1 MSTDMT
7 SHTLDLLPDSS
18 TSFLS
23 PYLPPSPHAD
33 RVFVTLTY
41 AASLDSRIALGH
53 GQRTQLSGSESKC
66 MTHYLRAHH
75 DGILVGVNTFLADN
89 PGLNCRY
96 SIAGKSPVEASP
108 RPIIVDPTF
117 RCKIEASSKSMMLAA
132 SMEGKEPW
140 ILVSAEWHTS
150 ASPSDFEHI
159 QSIERMGARVIPI
172 IGLQSGNKNE
182 SWAAILKSLKE
193 LGIRSLMVEGGARV
207 INDLLCTA
215 VDDINGNKVSLVD
228 VVIITIA
235 PVYLGK
241 NGVEVSP
248 ASALD
253 NLYDITWA
261 QFGRDC
267 VMASFNKKLRAVF

>member
-1 MSTDMT
+1 MT
-7 SHTLDLLPDSS
+7 SQPLDLLPDSS

-23 PYLPPSPHAD
+23 PYLPPSRPSD

-108 RPIIVDPTF
+108 RPIIIDPTF
-117 RCKIEASSKSMMLAA
+117 RCKIESRSKSMMAA
-132 SMEGKEPW
+132 ACMEGKEPW
-140 ILVSAEWHTS
+140 ILVSAEWRNS
-150 ASPSDFEHI
+150 VSPSDLVHI
-159 QSIERMGARVIPI
+159 QSTERMGARVIPVV
-172 IGLQSGNKNE
+172 GLQSDNRNE

-215 VDDINGNKVSLVD
+215 VDDINGTKVSPID

-248 ASALD
+248 ATALD
-253 NLYDITWA
+253 NLYDITWD

-267 VMASFNKKLRAVF
+267 VMASFNKKLRATF

>member
-1 MSTDMT
+1 MT
-7 SHTLDLLPDSS
+7 SQLLDLLPDSS

-23 PYLPPSPHAD
+23 PYLPPSPPSD

-75 DGILVGVNTFLADN
+75 DGLLVGVNTFLADN

-96 SIAGKSPVEASP
+96 SIAGKSAVEASP
-108 RPIIVDPTF
+108 RPIIIDPTF
-117 RCKIEASSKSMMLAA
+117 RCKIEIRSKAMMAAA
-132 SMEGKEPW
+132 SLEGKEPW
-140 ILVSAEWHTS
+140 ILVSAEWRNSVSH
-150 ASPSDFEHI
+150 SDLVHI
-159 QSIERMGARVIPI
+159 QSIERMGARVIPV
-172 IGLQSGNKNE
+172 IGLQSDNRNE

-193 LGIRSLMVEGGARV
+193 LGIHSLMVEGGARV
-207 INDLLCTA
+207 INDLLCTS
-215 VDDINGNKVSLVD
+215 VDDINGTKVSPVD

-253 NLYDITWA
+253 NLYDITWD

-267 VMASFNKKLRAVF
+267 VMASFNKRLRAAF